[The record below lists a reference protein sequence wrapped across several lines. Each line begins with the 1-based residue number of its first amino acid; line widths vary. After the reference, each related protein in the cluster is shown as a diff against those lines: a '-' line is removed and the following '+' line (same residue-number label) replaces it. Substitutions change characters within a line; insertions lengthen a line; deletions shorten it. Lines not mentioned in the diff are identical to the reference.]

1 MKNKISFCHVLRR
14 NWSLYLLVMI
24 PVIHLLL
31 FKYWPMYGAQIA
43 FRDYKPALGI
53 LESPWVGWKH
63 FKTFFDSHLFCG
75 LLKNTL
81 LISLYGLA
89 TFPLPIILAIL
100 LHYVPSR
107 GFRKTVQLVSYFP
120 YFISTVVM
128 VGMILQFLDT
138 REGVVNMLLNSLGIK
153 SISCMGKAKYF
164 YGVYTWTGVWQTVG
178 YSSVIYISALSGVS
192 PELHEAAIVD
202 GATILK
208 RIWHIDIPTIL
219 PTVVIMLVLSCGNL
233 LNVGYEK
240 AYLMQNPLNLSSSE
254 IIQTY
259 VYKQGLTSEINNYS
273 YAAAIGMFVSVVNLV
288 LLVSVNRISKSL
300 SGIALW

>member
-1 MKNKISFCHVLRR
+1 MKNKAGFRYALRR

-24 PVIHLLL
+24 PIIHLLL
-31 FKYWPMYGAQIA
+31 FKYLPMYGAQIA

-53 LESPWVGWKH
+53 MESPWVGWKH
-63 FKTFFDSHLFCG
+63 FKTFFDSYLFWG

-107 GFRKTVQLVSYFP
+107 GFRKTVQMVSYFP

-153 SISCMGKAKYF
+153 SINFMGRAKYF

-192 PELHEAAIVD
+192 QELHEAAIMD

-259 VYKQGLTSEINNYS
+259 VYKQGLASEINNYS

-288 LLVSVNRISKSL
+288 LLVSVNRVSKSL
-300 SGIALW
+300 SGFALW